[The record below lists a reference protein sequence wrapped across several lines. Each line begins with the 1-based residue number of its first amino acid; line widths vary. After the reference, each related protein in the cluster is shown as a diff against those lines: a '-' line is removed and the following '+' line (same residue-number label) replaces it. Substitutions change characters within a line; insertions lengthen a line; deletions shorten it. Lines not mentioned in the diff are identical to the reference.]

1 MLSKHYNYHFARLC
15 ETLDNRLLTAL
26 TESAGATSSNALC
39 IIINNINNN
48 NNNNINKINNI
59 SNNNNNNNNINNN
72 SNNDNDNNNNKRI
85 DIK

>member
-48 NNNNINKINNI
+48 NNINKINNI
-59 SNNNNNNNNINNN
+59 SNNNNNNNNNNINNN
-72 SNNDNDNNNNKRI
+72 SNNDNDNSNNKRI
-85 DIK
+85 GIK